1 MGVLKA
7 QGKGTVFAE
16 PDIVTLSFEVAA
28 KDWEYAESVQELNK
42 RTDALR
48 SSVESVGHDRTELKT
63 TSFSVRTATRYDDGH
78 SVFDGYEASHC
89 LRIQLPLDK
98 ELLNNILHSIA
109 TGGSETEM
117 RISFSVKD
125 RESLKRQAIEEAVSV
140 AKKNAEVLAKASGV
154 KLGKIEQIEYGWS
167 EVHIYDRQVDAM
179 CAASPPDQYDVDVE
193 PEDVSAEDNVT
204 LVYELTD

>member
-1 MGVLKA
+1 MGVLKV

-63 TSFSVRTATRYDDGH
+63 TSFSVHTATRYDDGH

-98 ELLNNILHSIA
+98 ELLNNILRSIA
-109 TGGSETEM
+109 TGGSETEL

-125 RESLKRQAIEEAVSV
+125 KKLLKRQALKKAVEEAMR
-140 AKKNAEVLAKASGV
+140 NARNLANASDV
-154 KLGKIEQIEYGWS
+154 RLGKIEQIEYGWS
-167 EVHIYDRQVDAM
+167 EVHIYDQHVDAM
-179 CAASPPDQYDVDVE
+179 LAASPPDQYGVDVE
-193 PEDVSAEDNVT
+193 PEEVSAEDNVT
-204 LVYELTD
+204 LVYEITS